1 MSGLRFLVLD
11 GYAKAGR
18 EELGAGGMTP
28 AGELYQAML
37 GAHAPG
43 CHVDIIYPADPGESL
58 PKGAAIS
65 QYDGIAWTGSSLCV
79 YKPGPEVTPQIEFAR
94 EAFAAGVPSYGSC
107 WAAQIAAIAAGGQV
121 GAHPKGK
128 EMMFARKIAL
138 TDVGRSHPLYLG
150 KPSVFDG
157 FISHDDEVTHLPPGG
172 QLLAEGRYTRVQ
184 ALSVEHLKGT
194 FWAVQYHPEYDLYQM
209 ARLIY
214 CRREKLVELGFFA
227 DMTAAGITVA
237 KLEALHAD
245 PSRTDLAWELGIDED
260 ILDTSSRQRE
270 VRNWINQLVIPN
282 LRR

>member
-1 MSGLRFLVLD
+1 MGGLRFLVLD
-11 GYAKAGR
+11 GYAKSGR
-18 EELGAGGMTP
+18 KELSTGGMTP

-37 GAHAPG
+37 ETHSPG
-43 CHVDIIYPADPGESL
+43 CDVDIIYPADPGTRL
-58 PKGAAIS
+58 PKGTAVS

-121 GAHPKGK
+121 GAHPGGK

-184 ALSVEHLKGT
+184 ALSVEHQNGT

-227 DMTAAGITVA
+227 DMTAAGIMVA
-237 KLEALHAD
+237 KLETLHAD
-245 PSRTDLAWELGIDED
+245 PSRTDIAWELGLDED
-260 ILDTSSRQRE
+260 ILDPASRQRE
-270 VRNWINQLVIPN
+270 VRNWINNLVIPH

>member
-1 MSGLRFLVLD
+1 MGGLRFLVLD
-11 GYAKAGR
+11 GYARAGR
-18 EELGAGGMTP
+18 EELGAGGMTS
-28 AGELYQAML
+28 AGELYRTML
-37 GAHAPG
+37 EAHAPG
-43 CHVDIIYPADPGESL
+43 CTVDIIYPADPGAAL
-58 PKGAAIS
+58 PKGAAVA

-121 GAHPKGK
+121 GPHPQGK

-138 TDVGRSHPLYLG
+138 TGRGQGHPFYLG

-184 ALSVEHLKGT
+184 ALSVEHLNGT

-209 ARLIY
+209 ARLIF
-214 CRREKLVELGFFA
+214 CRKDKLVELGFFA
-227 DMTAAGITVA
+227 DTTAALIMVSR
-237 KLEALHAD
+237 LETLHAN
-245 PSRTDLAWELGIDED
+245 PSRRDLAWELGLDED
-260 ILDTSSRQRE
+260 ILDPGTRQRE
-270 VRNWINQLVIPN
+270 VRNWIDHLVIPN